1 MNNLGRALDAFRRF
15 LAYALF
21 LGLVVAL
28 IAAAVAAWRA
38 RPRVP
43 ERAALVL
50 DPRGLLV
57 EQLSGESRGW
67 LVRTLLGGPAAPRE
81 TLVKDVLDALRLA
94 RDDARIPA
102 LDLDLDDFAGGG
114 LSKLQDVGRALD
126 AFRAAGKKIVTY
138 TDGLTQR
145 PYYLAARADEI
156 MLHPDGIV
164 FLQGFGGYRPY
175 YKEGL
180 DRFGIEMHVFRVGEF
195 KSAVEPYLR
204 NDMSPEAKEEDLD
217 VYGDLWRAWLA
228 DVARARG
235 RDATA
240 LAHDIDTWPDRVEAA
255 GGDLARAALDARLV
269 DTLAPRDRLR
279 ARMIELVGKA
289 DDGHDFRRV
298 GFRTYLAARAK
309 DRAPKGRGPGV
320 AVIVARGDIL
330 DGTQPPGTIGG
341 DSTAALIRRAREDDD
356 AKALV
361 LRIDSPGGSAF
372 AAEVIRRECE
382 LTRKAGK
389 PVVVSMGSVAAS
401 GGYWIATSSDEI
413 WASPTTIT
421 GSIGIFG
428 VFPDVHRALARYLG
442 VHLDGVGTTPWTGAF
457 NPGHA
462 LDPAVAATF
471 QRVIDR
477 GYEDFLA
484 HVAEARHMTRDEVDR
499 IARGRIWSGE
509 DAKALGLVD
518 HLGNFDDAVAAAAKR
533 AHLPAGYRV
542 FTVAPERPFRERLL
556 RSLLGAARRLG
567 MLDGAD
573 AVRTPPAPP
582 PPVSRL
588 LGSIEMELGRV
599 ARWNDPMGAYAH
611 CLCGEEW
618 P

>member
-1 MNNLGRALDAFRRF
+1 MNNLGRALETFRRV
-15 LAYALF
+15 LANTLF
-21 LGLVVAL
+21 LVLVVAL
-28 IAAAVAAWRA
+28 VAGAIALWRA

-43 ERAALVL
+43 ARAALVL
-50 DPRGLLV
+50 DPRGVLV
-57 EQLSGESRGW
+57 EQVSGESRGW
-67 LVRTLLGGPAAPRE
+67 LARSLLGGPAAPRE
-81 TLVKDVLDALRLA
+81 TLTKDVLDALRLA

-102 LDLDLDDFAGGG
+102 VYLDLDDFAGGG
-114 LSKLQDVGRALD
+114 LSKLQAVGRALD
-126 AFRAAGKKIVTY
+126 AFRAEGKKIVAY
-138 TDGLTQR
+138 ADGLTQR
-145 PYYLAARADEI
+145 PYYLAARADELI
-156 MLHPDGIV
+156 LHPDGIV

-204 NDMSPEAKEEDLD
+204 NDMSPEAKEEDRD

-235 RDATA
+235 RDVAA
-240 LAHDIDTWPDRVEAA
+240 LAHDIETWPDRVAAA
-255 GGDLARAALDARLV
+255 GGDLARAALDAGLV
-269 DTLAPRDRLR
+269 DTLGPRDRLR
-279 ARMIELVGKA
+279 ERMIELVGKTK
-289 DDGHDFRRV
+289 DGHDFRRV

-309 DRAPKGRGPGV
+309 DRAPKGHGPGV
-320 AVIVARGDIL
+320 AVVVARGDIL

-341 DSTAALIRRAREDDD
+341 DSTAALIRRAREDED

-382 LTRKAGK
+382 LTQKAGK

-442 VHLDGVGTTPWTGAF
+442 VHLDGVGTTPWTDAL
-457 NPGHA
+457 NPGRP

-477 GYEDFLA
+477 GYEDFLG
-484 HVAEARHMTRDEVDR
+484 HVATARHMTRDEVDR

-509 DAKALGLVD
+509 DAKSLGLVD
-518 HLGNFDDAVAAAAKR
+518 HLGGLDDAVAAAAKR
-533 AHLPAGYRV
+533 ARLPKGYRV
-542 FTVAPERPFRERLL
+542 FTVKPERPFRERLL
-556 RSLLGAARRLG
+556 RSLLA
-567 MLDGAD
+567 
-573 AVRTPPAPP
+573 AVRWTGLGEAADEVPSAPP
-582 PPVSRL
+582 PSVSRL
-588 LGSIEMELGRV
+588 LGSIDGELGRV
-599 ARWNDPMGAYAH
+599 ARWNDPRGAYAH
-611 CLCGEEW
+611 CLCGEDW

>member
-1 MNNLGRALDAFRRF
+1 
-15 LAYALF
+15 
-21 LGLVVAL
+21 
-28 IAAAVAAWRA
+28 
-38 RPRVP
+38 
-43 ERAALVL
+43 
-50 DPRGLLV
+50 
-57 EQLSGESRGW
+57 
-67 LVRTLLGGPAAPRE
+67 
-81 TLVKDVLDALRLA
+81 
-94 RDDARIPA
+94 
-102 LDLDLDDFAGGG
+102 
-114 LSKLQDVGRALD
+114 
-126 AFRAAGKKIVTY
+126 
-138 TDGLTQR
+138 
-145 PYYLAARADEI
+145 
-156 MLHPDGIV
+156 
-164 FLQGFGGYRPY
+164 
-175 YKEGL
+175 
-180 DRFGIEMHVFRVGEF
+180 
-195 KSAVEPYLR
+195 
-204 NDMSPEAKEEDLD
+204 
-217 VYGDLWRAWLA
+217 
-228 DVARARG
+228 
-235 RDATA
+235 
-240 LAHDIDTWPDRVEAA
+240 
-255 GGDLARAALDARLV
+255 
-269 DTLAPRDRLR
+269 
-279 ARMIELVGKA
+279 
-289 DDGHDFRRV
+289 
-298 GFRTYLAARAK
+298 
-309 DRAPKGRGPGV
+309 
-320 AVIVARGDIL
+320 
-330 DGTQPPGTIGG
+330 
-341 DSTAALIRRAREDDD
+341 
-356 AKALV
+356 
-361 LRIDSPGGSAF
+361 
-372 AAEVIRRECE
+372 
-382 LTRKAGK
+382 
-389 PVVVSMGSVAAS
+389 
-401 GGYWIATSSDEI
+401 
-413 WASPTTIT
+413 
-421 GSIGIFG
+421 
-428 VFPDVHRALARYLG
+428 

>member
-1 MNNLGRALDAFRRF
+1 MNNLGRALEAFRRF
-15 LAYALF
+15 LANALF

-28 IAAAVAAWRA
+28 ITAAVEVWRA

-50 DPRGLLV
+50 DPRGVLV

-67 LVRTLLGGPAAPRE
+67 LVRSLLGGPAAPRE
-81 TLVKDVLDALRLA
+81 TLMKDVLDALRLA

-114 LSKLQDVGRALD
+114 LSKLQEVGRALD
-126 AFRAAGKKIVTY
+126 SFRAAGKKVVAY

-145 PYYLAARADEI
+145 PYYLAARADEVI
-156 MLHPDGIV
+156 LHPDGIV

-204 NDMSPEAKEEDLD
+204 DDMSPEAKRENLD

-235 RDATA
+235 RDAAA
-240 LAHDIDTWPDRVEAA
+240 LAHDIETWPDRVAAA
-255 GGDLARAALDARLV
+255 GGDLARAALDAELV
-269 DTLAPRDRLR
+269 DSLAPRDRLR
-279 ARMIELVGKA
+279 ERMIELVGKT
-289 DDGHDFRRV
+289 DDGHDFRRI

-309 DRAPKGRGPGV
+309 DRAPQGHGPGV
-320 AVIVARGDIL
+320 AVVVARGDIL

-341 DSTAALIRRAREDDD
+341 DSTAKLIRRAREDDD

-382 LTRKAGK
+382 LTQKAGK

-428 VFPDVHRALARYLG
+428 VFPDLHLALARYLG
-442 VHLDGVGTTPWTGAF
+442 VHLDGVGTTPWTDAL

-477 GYEDFLA
+477 GYEEFLA
-484 HVAEARHMTRDEVDR
+484 HVAKARHMTRDEVDR

-509 DAKALGLVD
+509 DAKSLGLVD
-518 HLGNFDDAVAAAAKR
+518 HLGGLDEAVAAAAKR
-533 AHLPAGYRV
+533 AKLPKGYRV
-542 FTVAPERPFRERLL
+542 FTVEPQRPWRERLL
-556 RSLLGAARRLG
+556 QSLLGTARRLG
-567 MLDGAD
+567 GITDEVPVPL
-573 AVRTPPAPP
+573 APV
-582 PPVSRL
+582 PPVSGL
-588 LGSIEMELGRV
+588 LGSVEGELGRV
-599 ARWNDPMGAYAH
+599 ARWNDPRGAYAH
-611 CLCGEEW
+611 CLCGEDW